1 MKHVYSIS
9 VLLFLLGN
17 SYSISAQSIQ
27 STLQDIQSAFDT
39 CQQVLPN
46 EKLYAHTD
54 RSLYYPGEDIWFK
67 AYIVNSQHQASKKS
81 DKLQAQLISPK
92 GDVIKEILLSN
103 NQGTANG
110 DFNIPS
116 NAAGGLYKLRIVS
129 NWMKNLGEHYV
140 FEKTLTVQKVA
151 LPNLLMK
158 LDFEKENYSAGEEVM
173 AFFEVRSKDNQV
185 VANRT
190 LDYTVHLAG
199 KQLCAEVAETDQD
212 GEAAIIFQ
220 LPKDLDTDDG
230 LLNIKV
236 QHEGNTEA
244 ISRSVPI
251 LSKDLAL
258 HIMPEGGDMISN
270 IENTVAFK
278 ALNKYGKP
286 ADVKGVII
294 ASNGDTVQHFDSYHQ
309 GMGAFTLKPKA
320 NLNYHAKITSPKNI
334 DLVYNLPQS
343 LNNTLGLRLEEQNKT
358 RLKFT
363 VYSPNNQDL
372 LIIGKAQD
380 QLQYS
385 KVFNV
390 KKGKNTVVVPASDFP
405 MGIAQFT
412 LFDAQKRPHCERLV
426 FMNAHRKLNVEIIPN
441 KKEYQPRD
449 LVKLDIKITDDAGKG
464 VATTFSLAVVDD
476 NLHTFAD
483 DKQDDILSGLLLSS
497 ELKGDIYEPNFYFDP
512 EEEKAPQALSYL
524 MMTQGWRRFAWRD
537 IFEKTNEDWQN
548 YAIYQAPLMQIEGH
562 AKFNNKALKNSPI
575 YLSQDHYT
583 YNKATAIATTETDDQ
598 GYFSFDGIPVN
609 FPVYVGA
616 KNRGIKGS
624 GVIYGYSNMSGSGSP
639 FAKNNTSNASTGSLA
654 GVTTNTEN
662 QILSFATI
670 ELRQEGR
677 ILSLTTSDYQGNFE
691 FKDIAKGTYDLVVEH
706 SFYKPIFINNIKVDK
721 QNTAKIDVALGTDNN
736 TKKYELANAKTEEE
750 AERKDKTSPI
760 ATRDLSKIAANTAG
774 VNQQDAGEEIN
785 FNGSRA
791 NNNDVFV
798 DGVRIAGDLSFR
810 NEVALEDV
818 VVVSGRSL
826 STQSATSNV
835 ALSEAVIVQRELYN
849 NDRYALNPDVWL
861 KNAPQSYISLAQ
873 TNYNRRANS
882 YYTARQFYSPQY
894 AKAQQNVNRTD
905 FRKTVYWAN
914 NLKTDAS
921 GKTSTSFYTSDAVN
935 TFRIIL
941 EGIEENGRIARAEQT
956 YFSQLPFSISTKLPK
971 VASFGDTINIPVT
984 LKNTTKKAISG
995 KLLAQLPENFE
1006 LLENANASQELTIDE
1021 NGFKTVYL
1029 PCRVKFE
1036 NKPKASLNIQFKS
1049 QGLSDQLQE
1058 NIDITP
1064 MGFPQTFSMSG
1075 ASTQQQKEFT
1085 ISGPIP
1091 KSKKATLKIYTDALQ
1106 DLLSGLEGMIRQP
1119 NGCFEQTSST
1129 NYPNIMAL
1137 QLMQSTGKVKPSVRQ
1152 KALQHLEYGYK
1163 RLVGFETS
1171 QNGFEWFGRTPP
1183 HEGLTAYGLV
1193 QFHDMKKVYDGV
1205 DQTMVDRTAK
1215 WLLSRRNGKGGW
1227 IQNPKYLHSWSSQE
1241 VADAYIVWAMSEAG
1255 YANELHTEI
1264 EAIGKKALERES
1276 VYEMALVAMAEQ
1288 HRNNHK
1294 EADKLLE
1301 QIKDQLKRDLTN
1313 IKTEHSVVMSTGN
1326 GLYVESLSLAIMA
1339 ELRSKNTDVGF
1350 IQKAMEKLLSMRQYG
1365 RFGNTQSTILALRA
1379 IIAVVNNSSDTKKGN
1394 GKVECLINGKVVASQ
1409 EYTKNQYAPIEIK
1422 GLEQYLNTGKNT
1434 VEVRFDSKESTL
1446 PYSFDAEWYTDQLDN
1461 SDPCQIK
1468 MSTKFQKQRAKMG
1481 ETVRLVTQIEN
1492 TKNEASAPAMA
1503 KIGIP
1508 SGLSLQ
1514 PWQLK
1519 ELTEKEAF
1527 DFYEIRD
1534 NYLFLYYVSLPASHT
1549 QTINLDLKVEIPG
1562 NYRSPASSAYLYYT
1576 DELKY
1581 WADSQRIQ
1589 LLP

>member
-9 VLLFLLGN
+9 FLLFLLGN

-39 CQQVLPN
+39 CQQILPN

-67 AYIVNSQHQASKKS
+67 AYIVNSQHKASKKS
-81 DKLQAQLISPK
+81 NKLQAQLISPK
-92 GDVIKEILLSN
+92 GDIIKEVFLNN

-110 DFNIPS
+110 DFNIPA

-185 VANRT
+185 LANRT

-230 LLNIKV
+230 LLNIKI

-258 HIMPEGGDMISN
+258 HIMPEGGDMITN
-270 IENTVAFK
+270 VENTVAFK

-309 GMGAFTLKPKA
+309 GMGAFTLKPKK

-343 LNNTLGLRLEEQNKT
+343 LDNTLGLRLEEQNKI

-363 VYSPNNQDL
+363 VYSPINQDL
-372 LIIGKAQD
+372 LIVGKAQD
-380 QLQYS
+380 QLQYT

-390 KKGKNTVVVPASDFP
+390 KKGKNTVIIPTDDFP

-426 FMNAHRKLNVEIIPN
+426 FMNAHRKLNVEIKPN
-441 KKEYQPRD
+441 KDEYLPRD

-464 VATTFSLAVVDD
+464 VATNFSLAVIDD

-512 EEEKAPQALSYL
+512 EKEKAPKALSYL
-524 MMTQGWRRFAWRD
+524 MLTQGWRRFAWRD

-548 YAIYQAPLMQIEGH
+548 YAIYQAPSMQIEGY
-562 AKFNNKALKNSPI
+562 AKLNNKALKNTSV
-575 YLSQDHYT
+575 YLSTDRYVYSKT
-583 YNKATAIATTETDDQ
+583 NATASTETDDQ
-598 GYFSFDGIPVN
+598 GYFSFEGIHLN

-624 GVIYGYSNMSGSGSP
+624 GVIYGYSNVSDNSSP
-639 FAKNNTSNASTGSLA
+639 FAKNNTSSASTGNLA

-670 ELRQEGR
+670 ELRQDGR

-691 FKDIAKGTYDLVVEH
+691 FKDIAKGTYDLIVEH
-706 SFYKPIFINNIKVDK
+706 SFYQPIFINNIEVGK
-721 QNTAKIDVALGTDNN
+721 QNTAKIDIALGTDKNP
-736 TKKYELANAKTEEE
+736 KKYELANAKTE
-750 AERKDKTSPI
+750 RKDKNSPVVTKDI
-760 ATRDLSKIAANTAG
+760 SKITATTAG
-774 VNQQDAGEEIN
+774 VNQQDEGDAID
-785 FNGSRA
+785 FRGSRDA
-791 NNNDVFV
+791 EKDIDIVV
-798 DGVRIAGDLSFR
+798 DGRRDADDLAF
-810 NEVALEDV
+810 NNKVALEEIV
-818 VVVSGRSL
+818 IVSGSKL
-826 STQSATSNV
+826 MTNSAAGKATLN
-835 ALSEAVIVQRELYN
+835 EAVIVQRELHD
-849 NDRYALNPDVWL
+849 NDRYALNTDVWL

-873 TNYNRRANS
+873 TNYKYQANS
-882 YYTARQFYSPQY
+882 YYTARQFYAPQY
-894 AKAQQNVNRTD
+894 PQAKTQANVNRTD

-941 EGIEENGRIARAEQT
+941 EGIEANGQIARAEQT
-956 YFSQLPFSISTKLPK
+956 YFAQLPFSISTKLPK

-984 LKNTTKKAISG
+984 LKNTTQKAISG

-1006 LLENANASQELTIDE
+1006 LLDNANTSQELTIE
-1021 NGFKTVYL
+1021 ESGFKTVYL

-1036 NKPKASLNIQFKS
+1036 NKLKTSLNIQFES

-1075 ASTQQQKEFT
+1075 ATAQQEKEFT

-1119 NGCFEQTSST
+1119 NGCFEQTSSS

-1152 KALQHLEYGYK
+1152 KALQHLDYGYK
-1163 RLVGFETS
+1163 RLAGFETS
-1171 QNGFEWFGRTPP
+1171 KNGFEWFGRTPP

-1205 DQTMVDRTAK
+1205 DQALIDRTAK

-1227 IQNPKYLHSWSSQE
+1227 IQNPKYLHSWSSKE

-1255 YANELHTEI
+1255 YANELNTEI
-1264 EAIGKKALERES
+1264 EVIGKKALKRES

-1294 EADKLLE
+1294 MADALLE

-1339 ELRSKNTDVGF
+1339 ELRSKNTDAAF
-1350 IQKAMEKLLSMRQYG
+1350 IQKAMEKLLSFRQHG

-1379 IIAVVNNSSDTKKGN
+1379 IIAVVNDSSDTKKGS

-1409 EYTKNQYAPIEIK
+1409 TYTSNQYTPIEIK
-1422 GLEQYLNTGKNT
+1422 GLEQYLNSGKNT
-1434 VEVRFDSKESTL
+1434 VEVRFGSKESVL
-1446 PYSFDAEWYTDQLDN
+1446 PYSFDAEWYTDESAN
-1461 SDPCQIK
+1461 TAPCQIK
-1468 MSTKFQKQRAKMG
+1468 MSTEFQKQRAKMG

-1576 DELKY
+1576 DEFKY